1 MEFMSKPINI
11 LVTND
16 DGIYACGILELAKA
30 FKEIGNVYIVAPDT
44 QRSATG
50 HAITIH
56 DPIMIKEENIEKGII
71 AYSISGTPAD
81 CVKVGIESIL
91 KDVEID
97 LVLSGINNG
106 PNLGT
111 DVIYSGTVSA
121 AIEGLIQN
129 KPSIAISYDSYNIC
143 KDDYKKASEF
153 IVKLVKKLERN
164 MSIFEDCILNVNIPN
179 RDIKGFKMTKL
190 GIRQYENDI
199 DERLS
204 PHGKRY
210 VWIGGRVKI
219 LEQEEISD
227 ISAVEEG
234 YISITP
240 INIDMT
246 NMEKLK
252 ILEELDL

>member
-1 MEFMSKPINI
+1 MNI
-11 LVTND
+11 LITND
-16 DGIYACGILELAKA
+16 DGIQADGIIALAKA
-30 FKEIGNVYIVAPDT
+30 IKEIANVYVVAPDT

-56 DPIMIKEENIEKGII
+56 NPIMIKEEYIDDNIK

-81 CVKVGIESIL
+81 CVKLGIESIF
-91 KDVEID
+91 KDVNID

-106 PNLGT
+106 ANLGT

-129 KPSIAISYDSYNIC
+129 KPAIAISYDSFKVSKEEYITASKHVVNLVNNI
-143 KDDYKKASEF
+143 KN
-153 IVKLVKKLERN
+153 N
-164 MSIFEDCILNVNIPN
+164 MHIFDDCILNVNIPD
-179 RDIKGFKMTKL
+179 RDIKGLKITKL
-190 GIRQYENDI
+190 GIRKYENDI
-199 DERLS
+199 EERQS

-210 VWIGGRVKI
+210 VWIGGKI
-219 LEQEEISD
+219 KEIIQEENSD
-227 ISAVEEG
+227 ISAIEKG

-246 NMEKLK
+246 NMNKIEILK
-252 ILEELDL
+252 NIDLL

>member
-1 MEFMSKPINI
+1 MNI
-11 LVTND
+11 LITND
-16 DGIYACGILELAKA
+16 DGIQADGIIALAKA
-30 FKEIGNVYIVAPDT
+30 IKEIANVYVVAPDT

-56 DPIMIKEENIEKGII
+56 NPIMIKEEYIDDNIK

-81 CVKVGIESIL
+81 CVKLGIESIF
-91 KDVEID
+91 KDVNID

-106 PNLGT
+106 ANLGT

-129 KPSIAISYDSYNIC
+129 KPAIAISYDSFKVSNEEYITASKHVVNLVNNI
-143 KDDYKKASEF
+143 KN
-153 IVKLVKKLERN
+153 N
-164 MSIFEDCILNVNIPN
+164 MHIFDDCILNVNIPD
-179 RDIKGFKMTKL
+179 RDIKGFKITKL
-190 GIRQYENDI
+190 GIRKYENDI
-199 DERLS
+199 EERQS

-210 VWIGGRVKI
+210 VWIGGKI
-219 LEQEEISD
+219 KEIIQEENSD
-227 ISAVEEG
+227 ISAIENG

-246 NMEKLK
+246 NMNKIEILK
-252 ILEELDL
+252 NIDLL

>member
-1 MEFMSKPINI
+1 MNI
-11 LVTND
+11 LITND
-16 DGIYACGILELAKA
+16 DGIQADGIIDLAKA
-30 FKEIGNVYIVAPDT
+30 IKEIANVYVVAPDT

-56 DPIMIKEENIEKGII
+56 NPIMIKEEYIDDNIK

-81 CVKVGIESIL
+81 CVKLGIESIF
-91 KDVEID
+91 KDVNID

-106 PNLGT
+106 ANLGT

-129 KPSIAISYDSYNIC
+129 KPAIAISYDSFKVSNEEYITASKHVVNLVNNI
-143 KDDYKKASEF
+143 KN
-153 IVKLVKKLERN
+153 N
-164 MSIFEDCILNVNIPN
+164 MHIFDDCILNVNIPD
-179 RDIKGFKMTKL
+179 RDIKGFKITKL
-190 GIRQYENDI
+190 GIRKYENDI
-199 DERLS
+199 EERQS

-210 VWIGGRVKI
+210 VWIGGKI
-219 LEQEEISD
+219 KEIIQEENSD
-227 ISAVEEG
+227 ISAIENG

-246 NMEKLK
+246 NMNKIEILK
-252 ILEELDL
+252 NIDLL

>member
-1 MEFMSKPINI
+1 MNI
-11 LVTND
+11 LITND
-16 DGIYACGILELAKA
+16 DGIQADGIIALAKA
-30 FKEIGNVYIVAPDT
+30 IKEIANVYVVAPDT

-56 DPIMIKEENIEKGII
+56 NPIMIKEEYIDDNIK

-81 CVKVGIESIL
+81 CVKLGIESIF
-91 KDVEID
+91 KDVNID

-106 PNLGT
+106 ANLGT

-129 KPSIAISYDSYNIC
+129 KPAIAISYDSFKVSNEEYITASKHVVNLVNNI
-143 KDDYKKASEF
+143 KN
-153 IVKLVKKLERN
+153 N
-164 MSIFEDCILNVNIPN
+164 MHIFDDCILNVNIPD
-179 RDIKGFKMTKL
+179 RDIKGFKITKL
-190 GIRQYENDI
+190 GIRKYENDI
-199 DERLS
+199 EERQS

-210 VWIGGRVKI
+210 VWIGGKI
-219 LEQEEISD
+219 KEIFQEENSD
-227 ISAVEEG
+227 ISAIENG

-246 NMEKLK
+246 NMNKIEILK
-252 ILEELDL
+252 NIDLL

>member
-1 MEFMSKPINI
+1 MNI
-11 LVTND
+11 LITND
-16 DGIYACGILELAKA
+16 DGIQADGIIALAKA
-30 FKEIGNVYIVAPDT
+30 IKEIANVYVVAPDT

-56 DPIMIKEENIEKGII
+56 NPIMIKEEYIDDNIK

-81 CVKVGIESIL
+81 CVKLGIESIF
-91 KDVEID
+91 KDVNID

-106 PNLGT
+106 ANLGT

-129 KPSIAISYDSYNIC
+129 KPAIAISYDSFKVSNEEYITASKHVVNLVNNI
-143 KDDYKKASEF
+143 KN
-153 IVKLVKKLERN
+153 N
-164 MSIFEDCILNVNIPN
+164 MHIFDDCILNVNIPD
-179 RDIKGFKMTKL
+179 RDIKGFKITKL
-190 GIRQYENDI
+190 GIRKYENDI
-199 DERLS
+199 EERQS

-210 VWIGGRVKI
+210 VWIGGKI
-219 LEQEEISD
+219 KEIIQEENSD
-227 ISAVEEG
+227 ISAIEKG

-246 NMEKLK
+246 NMNKIEILK
-252 ILEELDL
+252 NIDLL